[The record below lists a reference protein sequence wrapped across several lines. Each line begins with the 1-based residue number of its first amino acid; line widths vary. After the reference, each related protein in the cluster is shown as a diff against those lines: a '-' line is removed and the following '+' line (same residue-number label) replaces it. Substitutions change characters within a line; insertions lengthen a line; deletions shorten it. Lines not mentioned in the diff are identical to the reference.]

1 MAVVWNQR
9 GRSVTVGGLQTRT
22 ARPRGRAVRSF
33 YRTRR
38 TRGRFPSRGPVV
50 ASSGRRAA
58 AGLLLLLGGRGFLAG
73 RQAFERRAVG
83 AAGCLIYVVWVRAVG
98 RGFGRAVFVAG
109 GF

>member
-38 TRGRFPSRGPVV
+38 RRGRFRSRGPVV
-50 ASSGRRAA
+50 AGPERGTAA
-58 AGLLLLLGGRGFLAG
+58 AGLLFLLGGRGLLAG
-73 RQAFERRAVG
+73 RQVLERGAVG
-83 AAGCLIYVVWVRAVG
+83 PAGRLVDAVRVWAVG
-98 RGFGRAVFVAG
+98 GGFGRRDVAVA
-109 GF
+109 